1 LGLCTGAVSYARPMS
16 RLIFRVSGLEAAGG
30 FALLLLA
37 DSWYDALLAWL
48 VAGLTYRLAM
58 RTEQLEESGEI

>member
-1 LGLCTGAVSYARPMS
+1 MS